1 MSSVRKIYRVGAEQI
16 SLSKRVARALFA
28 LAIFVV
34 ATYAVHAFLHPSK
47 AGRLSREDFILD
59 AVLAVAIDFF
69 SGSKRPA
76 YDVEIDDEVIRI
88 RNGDWHNRSVRKGHI
103 RYLREVT
110 GNLFREGALRLSE
123 YGPIRTHFFGCVWIP
138 ASLPEYEQIKAK
150 ARSWMAIG

>member
-1 MSSVRKIYRVGAEQI
+1 MPSAPKIYHVQAEQI

-34 ATYAVHAFLHPSK
+34 ATYAVHAFFHSSK
-47 AGRLSREDFILD
+47 TERISREEFILD
-59 AVLAVAIDFF
+59 ALLAVGTDFF
-69 SGSKRPA
+69 FGSKRRA
-76 YDVEIDDEVIRI
+76 YDVEVDDEVIRM
-88 RNGDWHNRSVRKGHI
+88 RNSDWHNKSVRRGHI

-123 YGPIRTHFFGCVWIP
+123 YGPIRTHFLGCVSIP
-138 ASLPEYEQIKAK
+138 ATLTECEQIKAK